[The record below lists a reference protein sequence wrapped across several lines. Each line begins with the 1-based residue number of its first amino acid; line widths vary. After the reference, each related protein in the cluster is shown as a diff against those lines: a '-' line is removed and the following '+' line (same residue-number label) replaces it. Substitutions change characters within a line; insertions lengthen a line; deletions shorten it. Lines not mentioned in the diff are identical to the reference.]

1 MLNLL
6 GFWIMINQK
15 RENDLLEVFQIIRNN
30 LKVQGFEVWK
40 NTAFSVRC
48 TGMDTLVKIIIFLKV
63 ASSSSKLPTVT
74 S

>member
-1 MLNLL
+1 
-6 GFWIMINQK
+6 MINQK
-15 RENDLLEVFQIIRNN
+15 RENDLLEVFQTRRRNN
-30 LKVQGFEVWK
+30 LKVQGFEVLK

-48 TGMDTLVKIIIFLKV
+48 TGMDTPVKIIIFLKV

>member
-48 TGMDTLVKIIIFLKV
+48 TGMVHQLR
-63 ASSSSKLPTVT
+63 
-74 S
+74 

>member
-1 MLNLL
+1 
-6 GFWIMINQK
+6 MINQK
-15 RENDLLEVFQIIRNN
+15 RENDLLEVFQTRRRNN

-48 TGMDTLVKIIIFLKV
+48 TGMDTPVKIIIFLKV